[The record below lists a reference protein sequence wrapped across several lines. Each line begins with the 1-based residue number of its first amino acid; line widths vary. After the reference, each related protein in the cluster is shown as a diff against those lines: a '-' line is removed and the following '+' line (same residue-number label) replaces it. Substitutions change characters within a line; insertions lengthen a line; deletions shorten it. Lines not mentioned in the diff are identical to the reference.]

1 MPQNFVLSEKIV
13 SRDRCAEI
21 CRTAKAQGL
30 RVGFSSGAF
39 DLLHVGHVDYLIKA
53 RQLCDVLIVGVNS
66 DSSIRRYKSTNRP
79 FISELARANVVAA
92 LECVEHVFIFDEEN
106 NNLNIELIKPDIYF
120 KAGDYTKSQLSSA
133 PLVEAYGGQIKLI
146 DPVVGYS
153 TSEIARTVYERQIS
167 IEGISSTNAEPR
179 PAIFLDRDGT
189 IVEEIGY
196 LHEPDKTKLI
206 SGVAAAI
213 RSFRAAG
220 YYIILVTN
228 QPGIGF
234 GYFTRTDFFAVNA
247 RMLRLLSVEG
257 AVVDKIYFCPHNESE
272 GCNCRKPRTGLF
284 ERACSELP
292 IIKDRS
298 WMVGDMTGDIQAAK
312 NFGIKSALVSSGKA
326 GSDARYNVEPDKKL
340 STLEE
345 LLKD

>member
-1 MPQNFVLSEKIV
+1 MSQSYIISEKIV
-13 SRDRCAEI
+13 SRDRCVEL
-21 CRTAKAQGL
+21 CRDAQSRGL
-30 RVGFSSGAF
+30 KVGFSSGAF

-53 RQLCDVLIVGVNS
+53 RKLCDILIVGVNS
-66 DSSIRRYKSTNRP
+66 DSSIQRYKSPKRP
-79 FISELARANVVAA
+79 FVSELARANVLAA
-92 LECVEHVFIFDEEN
+92 MACVDYVFIFDEEN
-106 NNLNIELIKPDIYF
+106 NNLNIELIRPDLYI
-120 KAGDYTKSQLSSA
+120 KAGDYAKSQLSSA
-133 PLVEAYGGQIKLI
+133 PLVESYGGQIQLI
-146 DPVVGYS
+146 DPITGFS

-167 IEGISSTNAEPR
+167 SEGVAALNPEPR

-206 SGVAAAI
+206 PGVAAAI

-234 GYFTRTDFFAVNA
+234 GYFTRSDFFAVNA
-247 RMLRLLSVEG
+247 RMLRLLSAEG
-257 AVVDKIYFCPHNESE
+257 AAVDKIYFCPHNEAE
-272 GCNCRKPRTGLF
+272 GCSCRKPRTGLF

-292 IIKDRS
+292 IIKERS
-298 WMVGDMTGDIQAAK
+298 WMVGDMTGDVQAAK
-312 NFGIKSALVSSGKA
+312 NFGIKGALVLSGKA
-326 GSDARYNVEPDKKL
+326 GSDARYHVEPDKRL